1 MLKRAYKKAS
11 QTAASPEPTDVRF
24 GMRGLLLTMAVV
36 AIASAALGPF
46 FRDLTPGRRGEVA
59 TAWCIALAVVLAL
72 VGYHA
77 RNRFR
82 LERLAGR
89 RLVSLP
95 PRARMGF
102 PVRPWLVVF
111 GGLISISAGLYYL
124 AMVARIFGSV
134 RNNPAPLVE
143 HVFPCLVSAA
153 LISMGIVTIWWNRTV
168 QLRENGVLR
177 GLKLLRWTHVTAHRW
192 RDGDLFLEG
201 VDQRHRDW
209 QLTVVV
215 GAKHRDDVSRLASR
229 KLDGELESAQ
239 DDISHEG
246 EAAEKRPLVK
256 IRAGTDVTMR
266 GMTSAIAVYVLAV
279 IFLAAR
285 PWGRPPTAFMGG
297 IGIGSLILLVKLV
310 YDTRRVGESGA
321 PLVRLPMQIDWP
333 SLLVALLLAVGCY
346 YIVQQFVFPPTVV
359 AGVLGIGSGLGAA
372 AVIEIVLREK
382 LDLCENGVVLVRWPF
397 LPWAR
402 IRVLKWD
409 RDGRG
414 ALLLRSGWRRIKGK
428 VPAEH
433 REVVD
438 RVLREKLACTGGGD
452 SSLRSE

>member
-1 MLKRAYKKAS
+1 MLKLAREKAS
-11 QTAASPEPTDVRF
+11 QNDAPREPTDVRF
-24 GMRGLLLTMAVV
+24 SMRGLLATMVVV

-59 TAWCIALAVVLAL
+59 TAWGIALAVVLAL

-89 RLVSLP
+89 RLFTLAT
-95 PRARMGF
+95 RARMGF

-111 GGLISISAGLYYL
+111 GGLVSIGAGLYYL
-124 AMVARIFGSV
+124 AMVALIFGSA

-143 HVFPCLVSAA
+143 HLFPCLVSAA

-177 GLKLLRWTHVTAHRW
+177 GLKLLRWTHITAHRW
-192 RDGDLFLEG
+192 SDGDLFLEG

-209 QLTVVV
+209 QITVVV
-215 GAKHRDDVSRLASR
+215 GAQDREEVGRLALL
-229 KLDGELESAQ
+229 KLSGQLESAQ
-239 DDISHEG
+239 DDISRQG
-246 EAAEKRPLVK
+246 ESAERRPLVK
-256 IRAGTDVTMR
+256 IRGGTDVTMR
-266 GMTSAIAVYVLAV
+266 GMTSAIAVYVLVV
-279 IFLAAR
+279 IFFAAR
-285 PWGRPPTAFMGG
+285 PWGRPPTVFMAG
-297 IGIGSLILLVKLV
+297 IAIGSLILLVKLV
-310 YDTRRVGESGA
+310 YDARRVGESGA
-321 PLVRLPMQIDWP
+321 PLVRLPMKIDWP
-333 SLLVALLLAVGCY
+333 SLLVALLLAIGCY
-346 YIVQQFVFPPTVV
+346 YIIQQFFLFPPTVV

-372 AVIEIVLREK
+372 AAIEMVLREK
-382 LDLCENGVVLVRWPF
+382 LDLCDNGVVLVRWPF

-414 ALLLRSGWRRIKGK
+414 ALLLRSGWRRIKGQ

-438 RVLREKLACTGGGD
+438 RLLREKIARTGD
-452 SSLRSE
+452 

>member
-1 MLKRAYKKAS
+1 M
-11 QTAASPEPTDVRF
+11 
-24 GMRGLLLTMAVV
+24 
-36 AIASAALGPF
+36 
-46 FRDLTPGRRGEVA
+46 A

-89 RLVSLP
+89 RLFTLAT
-95 PRARMGF
+95 RARMGF

-111 GGLISISAGLYYL
+111 GGLISIGVGLYYL
-124 AMVARIFGSV
+124 AMVARIFGSA

-143 HVFPCLVSAA
+143 HLFPCLVSAV

-177 GLKLLRWTHVTAHRW
+177 GLKLLRWTHITAHRW
-192 RDGDLFLEG
+192 SDGDLFLEG

-209 QLTVVV
+209 QITVVV
-215 GAKHRDDVSRLASR
+215 GAKDREEVSRLASR
-229 KLDGELESAQ
+229 KLSGPSETAQ
-239 DDISHEG
+239 DDTSHQG

-266 GMTSAIAVYVLAV
+266 GMTSAIAVYVLVV

-285 PWGRPPTAFMGG
+285 PWGRPPTAFMAG
-297 IGIGSLILLVKLV
+297 IGIGSLILLVKLL
-310 YDTRRVGESGA
+310 YDARRVGESGA
-321 PLVRLPMQIDWP
+321 PLVRLPMQTDWP

-372 AVIEIVLREK
+372 AVIEMVLREK

-397 LPWAR
+397 LPWSR

-409 RDGRG
+409 RDGRRRAALAQRLPADQGEG
-414 ALLLRSGWRRIKGK
+414 AG
-428 VPAEH
+428 
-433 REVVD
+433 
-438 RVLREKLACTGGGD
+438 
-452 SSLRSE
+452 